1 MKKWSELPV
10 EIQEKMLEHQEA
22 QTGKRNESVF
32 EKSIGASSEQMGFN
46 WGRTSEGL
54 VFWIAIL
61 ENGKF
66 DLFYELYPKE
76 EKKDKW
82 FPLVATSNIHS
93 NLIVCF
99 FGSEN
104 EGILLTN
111 NSYGGGIG
119 YHSLNWGSCFNQEEW
134 TIIAQPSE
142 YPKEMYVSDE
152 SEEVA
157 FYEKNKQT
165 ILAYSDSKL
174 QYVDE
179 DLCTWFYAVDIP
191 EEEPDNVKP
200 KNFYEEL
207 KEYFKNTPKDKIA
220 KDWAGAGEYDETGV
234 LVEDFLKLTSEIN
247 TSKLKK
253 ELKILKS
260 KLKELEEKIAQL
272 NKN

>member
-1 MKKWSELPV
+1 MKKWQEIPV

-22 QTGKRNESVF
+22 QIGKRNESVF
-32 EKSIGASSEQMGFN
+32 EKSIAASSEQMGFD
-46 WGRTSEGL
+46 WGRTTEGL

-76 EKKDKW
+76 KKKDKR

-152 SEEVA
+152 SKEDA
-157 FYEKNKQT
+157 ILKKKKTLILGYSEKNKRY
-165 ILAYSDSKL
+165 IN
-174 QYVDE
+174 E
-179 DLCTWFYAVDIP
+179 DAVEWTHAVDIP

-207 KEYFKNTPKDKIA
+207 KEYFKNTPKDKIG
-220 KDWAGAGEYDETGV
+220 KDWADACKHEAPGV
-234 LVEDFLKLTSEIN
+234 LVDDFLKLTCEMN

-253 ELKILKS
+253 ELESLKS
-260 KLKELEEKIAQL
+260 KVKELEEKIA
-272 NKN
+272 NIK